1 MRKRFVLLLII
12 VMVASLL
19 FGCAKESVQEPG
31 EAPAESEESAEPA
44 EPEAPAEPAEKYV
57 LKFNHVLTD
66 KDPYH
71 GALLKWADAVAERTN
86 GGLTIEVYHSAQLG
100 VEEDIIEQIKEGA
113 NIGQNTDSARLGNY
127 VPEIAVMN
135 GPYFADSLEE
145 VQKLNTLE
153 TVKEW
158 KRRLAEEHGLKVL
171 SFSWVQGFRN
181 LVTNKPIKSPAD
193 AEGLLIR
200 SPNAPI
206 WMESIRSLG
215 CTPVAMAYGEV
226 YTGIQS
232 KVVDGCGNV
241 YPATYS
247 TKLYEVCDYVS
258 ETQHIMLI
266 NFEVISAEWFNSL
279 PEEYQVILEEEC
291 EKAGVEVSQ
300 QIMGELA
307 EDAKAKLQ
315 EEGMTIVPYDEIDIA
330 AFKAASDAAYETLGL
345 LEVRDQ
351 IFSEMGK

>member
-1 MRKRFVLLLII
+1 MKRFFLLLLIV
-12 VMVASLL
+12 VMVASL
-19 FGCAKESVQEPG
+19 FIGCAKQPAQEPSETPADSKETAEPG
-31 EAPAESEESAEPA
+31 ESEE
-44 EPEAPAEPAEKYV
+44 PAEPAEKYV

-71 GALLKWADAVAERTN
+71 GAFMKWAEAVAERTN

-153 TVKEW
+153 TVQEW
-158 KRRLAEEHGLKVL
+158 KRTLAEEHGLKVL

-181 LVTNKPIKSPAD
+181 LITNKEVKSPAD

-206 WMESIRSLG
+206 WMESVRSLG

-247 TKLYEVCDYVS
+247 TKLYEVCDYVN

-266 NFEVISAEWFNSL
+266 NFEVVSSEWFDSL

-291 EKAGVEVSQ
+291 EKAGVEVSR
-300 QIMGELA
+300 QIMGEMA
-307 EDAKAKLQ
+307 DEAKTKLR
-315 EEGMTIVPYDEIDIA
+315 EEGMTIVPYDEIDIE
-330 AFKAASDAAYETLGL
+330 AFKAASDTAYETLGL

>member
-1 MRKRFVLLLII
+1 MKKLFVLLLVVI
-12 VMVASLL
+12 MVASVM
-19 FGCAKESVQEPG
+19 FGCAKEPAEEPTQ
-31 EAPAESEESAEPA
+31 APAQSDETTK
-44 EPEAPAEPAEKYV
+44 PEEPAEKFV

-71 GALLKWADAVAERTN
+71 GALLKWADAVAEKTN

-100 VEEDIIEQIKEGA
+100 VEEDIIEQIKAGA

-145 VQKLNTLE
+145 VEKLNTLD

-158 KRRLAEEHGLKVL
+158 KRQLAEEHGLKVL

-181 LVTNKPIKSPAD
+181 LITNKPIYSPAD
-193 AEGLLIR
+193 CEGLLVR

-206 WMESIRSLG
+206 WLESIRSLG
-215 CTPVAMAYGEV
+215 CTPVALAYGEV

-247 TKLYEVCDYVS
+247 TKLYEVCDYLS

-266 NFEVISAEWFNSL
+266 NFEVISAEWFNNL

-291 EKAGVEVSQ
+291 EKAGVEVSK

-307 EDAKAKLQ
+307 EDAKAKLI
-315 EEGMTIVPYDEIDIA
+315 EEGMTIIPHDEIDID
-330 AFKAASDAAYETLGL
+330 AFKAASDSAYETLGL

-351 IFSEMGK
+351 IFAEMGK